1 MHLRAQGK
9 LELSA
14 VEGYLYYG
22 GVCKERFDHTCNFYV
37 IFFIISTVFVLCK
50 LGNDSQKA
58 VQLLQEEFCRN
69 PNELLSSEDPLLH
82 TDIKQ
87 DATTESKP
95 CDVIFK
101 DIAGGLHAWAKH
113 IDKDFPIY

>member
-1 MHLRAQGK
+1 MEVSIRRGSTIH
-9 LELSA
+9 
-14 VEGYLYYG
+14 
-22 GVCKERFDHTCNFYV
+22 V
-37 IFFIISTVFVLCK
+37 ISMFFLISTVYVLCK

-58 VQLLQEEFCRN
+58 VQVLREEFCRN
-69 PNELLSSEDPLLH
+69 PNELLSSEEPLLH
-82 TDIKQ
+82 TDVKN
-87 DATTESKP
+87 DTTAESKH